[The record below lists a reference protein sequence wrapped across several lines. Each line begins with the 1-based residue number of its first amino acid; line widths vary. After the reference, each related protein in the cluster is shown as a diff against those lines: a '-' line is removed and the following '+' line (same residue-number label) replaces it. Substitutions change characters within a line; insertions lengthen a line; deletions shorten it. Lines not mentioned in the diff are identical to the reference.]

1 MNAEYLAA
9 AELDISQ
16 SRNPKSSK
24 EKKCSQF
31 KGDLWIFGS
40 VFFSFFLVLLSDTG
54 SKSEVKSPVCL
65 RVQFCLS
72 QAAE

>member
-1 MNAEYLAA
+1 MSLQVNAEYLAA

-40 VFFSFFLVLLSDTG
+40 VFFSFFYFYYQTL
-54 SKSEVKSPVCL
+54 EVKVK
-65 RVQFCLS
+65 
-72 QAAE
+72 